1 MGRSKT
7 TQSSTATVPGFIEDF
22 YSNEVFPMA
31 TDIGQMPFTP
41 YEGQM
46 VADVSQTSL
55 GALPYYDQIGQISG
69 MTPADYQAMN
79 EANLS
84 GYTAN
89 VLDPA
94 LARMAREREIA
105 QTQEMAD
112 ITRSGAF
119 GNERRGVYEGERQAT
134 YELGRDQ
141 MIADLMRQGYNE
153 AQAAT
158 MAQLQIG
165 QGAAGQAA
173 AGLQQVG
180 GLQQTTDQAA
190 LEAAYNEFLRE
201 QNYPLQTLGALVG
214 AGGLGQGLVG
224 QTTTQSSSP
233 GFAGTL
239 GAIGAAGQAL
249 SAFSDRRL
257 KENVVLVAN
266 VAGIK
271 FYRWTWNEEAKRI
284 GADSIRPFGVIA
296 QELREQH
303 PEFVHEGDDG
313 YLRVDY
319 DGLEAKI
326 GNAA

>member
-1 MGRSKT
+1 MGSGRSTQT
-7 TQSSTATVPGFIEDF
+7 TTATVPQFLEE
-22 YSNEVFPMA
+22 YYTQSVFPAA
-31 TDIGQMPFTP
+31 TAIGETPFTP
-41 YEGQM
+41 YEDQM
-46 VADVSQTSL
+46 VAGVSDISM
-55 GALPYYDQIGQISG
+55 GAQPYFEQIGAISG

-112 ITRSGAF
+112 ITRAGAF
-119 GNERRGVYEGERQAT
+119 GNERRGVYEAERQAS

-158 MAQLQIG
+158 MAQLQMG

-173 AGLQQVG
+173 QGLFQLG

-190 LEAAYNEFLRE
+190 LEAAYNEFIRQ
-201 QNYPLQTLGALVG
+201 QNYPLQQLGAMVG
-214 AGGLGQGLVG
+214 AGGLGSGLVG
-224 QTTTQSSSP
+224 QSTTQSSSP
-233 GFAGTL
+233 GFAQIL
-239 GAIGAAGQAL
+239 GGVGAAGQAL
-249 SAFSDRRL
+249 SMFSDRRL
-257 KENVVLVAN
+257 KDNITLVAD

-271 FYRWTWNEEAKRI
+271 FYRWTWNDEAKRI
-284 GADSIRPFGVIA
+284 GADNVRPFGVIA
-296 QELREQH
+296 QELQEIH
-303 PEFVHEGDDG
+303 PEFVHEGEDG

-319 DGLEAKI
+319 DGLEGKL
-326 GNAA
+326 GDAA